1 MQALIIHIFRPLW
14 FARMEKKRLWIQEDE
29 VTLKYTVIS
38 YSDVFQ
44 MFKIDLLLALER
56 GWRNVYDVKN

>member
-1 MQALIIHIFRPLW
+1 MQTLIIHIFRPLW
-14 FARMEKKRLWIQEDE
+14 FARMEKKSLWIQEDE
-29 VTLKYTVIS
+29 VTLMYTVIS